1 MEDKEAIERCK
12 KGETDCFRFL
22 VERYQRQ
29 AVGHAAAILGS
40 PEDAKDAV
48 QEAFVDAYRTLS
60 RFDTGRRFYPW
71 FYVLI
76 RNRCFKALAAR
87 KPAENLDAVVILASQ
102 PGIGPDEKIGLERA
116 LRELSPEE
124 REIITLKYLDGLTYN
139 ELAEYLG
146 IPKGTVMSRLFYAR
160 RGLQGQLIGKQ
171 GGGI

>member
-1 MEDKEAIERCK
+1 MKDNEAIDRCK

-40 PEDAKDAV
+40 LEDAKDAV
-48 QEAFVDAYRTLS
+48 QEAFIDAYRTLS

-71 FYVLI
+71 LYVLI

-87 KPAENLDAVVILASQ
+87 KPAENIDEVEILAH
-102 PGIGPDEKIGLERA
+102 PAGTGPEERIGLERA
-116 LRELSPEE
+116 LRELAPEE

-139 ELAEYLG
+139 EIAEYLG
-146 IPKGTVMSRLFYAR
+146 IPNGTVMSRLFYAR
-160 RGLQGQLIGKQ
+160 RGLQARLAGKQ